1 MKLSHDYYVYIVQ
14 CSDGFYYTGFT
25 NDLDRRIVEHN
36 EGIDPTCF
44 TYIRRPVILKYFEH
58 FIEAAQGIAREKQLK
73 GWSRKKKEALF
84 QEDYELLKRLSLA
97 KASNHPSTS
106 SG

>member
-84 QEDYELLKRLSLA
+84 QEDYKLLKKLSLA